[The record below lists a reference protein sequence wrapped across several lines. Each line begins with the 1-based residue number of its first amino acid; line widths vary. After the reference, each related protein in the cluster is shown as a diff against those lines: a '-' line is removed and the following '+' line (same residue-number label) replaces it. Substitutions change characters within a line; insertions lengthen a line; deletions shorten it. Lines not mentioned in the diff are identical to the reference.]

1 MAEPLQGTTV
11 PFEQA
16 AIDVSRETYVL
27 RLYVAG
33 TTRFSLRAMNNI
45 RSFCDRYLPGRH
57 DLQVIDIYQQPA
69 LANSCQILAAPTLIK
84 EFPPPV
90 RKFIG
95 DLSQTDRLLKG
106 LDIPAAEQTARAMA

>member
-1 MAEPLQGTTV
+1 MVKPVQGPTV
-11 PFEQA
+11 SFEKA
-16 AIDVSRETYVL
+16 TIDASRETYVL

-45 RSFCDRYLPGRH
+45 RSLCDRYLPGRH

-84 EFPPPV
+84 EYPPPV

-95 DLSQTDRLLKG
+95 DLSQTDRLLRG
-106 LDIPAAEQTARAMA
+106 LDIQAAEQSARAIA